1 MSTKPTEIN
10 RSHYKCPWCGNAFQR
25 EGDAKETN
33 CHKCGTL
40 AEIQLTTERP
50 NESTTPRFAALHT
63 AFLAKDGFSLHDIV
77 EAHELC
83 EELETVLAAQTA
95 ENARLREALE
105 KIIGMQPMDEFQ
117 FPGDWSAQIASCP
130 ECQGWAKNHPIQQ
143 GICDEHRKPLYEKEK
158 YEKNQRLA
166 LPYRMKAI
174 AAAALEGE

>member
-1 MSTKPTEIN
+1 MN
-10 RSHYKCPWCGNAFQR
+10 
-25 EGDAKETN
+25 
-33 CHKCGTL
+33 
-40 AEIQLTTERP
+40 
-50 NESTTPRFAALHT
+50 NEQAPKFTALHT

-77 EAHELC
+77 EAHELL
-83 EELETVLAAQTA
+83 EELETALAAQTA

-105 KIIGMQPMDEFQ
+105 SIIEMHPMDEFQ

-166 LPYRMKAI
+166 LPYRMKDM
-174 AAAALEGE
+174 AAAALGKEQV